1 MTDPKVVEDVQRTQF
16 ENFAKGEYGTAVMRD
31 FMGQGIFSVDG
42 PDWVRQRKT
51 ASNLFTMRAL
61 RDSMAVTIG
70 KHARV
75 LLRVL
80 GQASRQQQSVDL
92 FQIINQFTMEA
103 FSELAF
109 GIHMNGL
116 ETGEEHPFHHAFDT
130 ALAALGHRLMKPV
143 WFWKLQRA
151 LAMGQEGVLIRNMK
165 IIHDTVLEFIA
176 QTLTMRNSKTSRDT
190 PDIVSLFQDHA
201 SYTPATAEEEFD
213 PIMLRDI
220 VVNFMVAGKDTTAE
234 ALSWFFVSL
243 RDHPEVER
251 KIREEILAKLP
262 DLAKPNT
269 TASMED
275 VQQLVYLEAALKETL
290 RLFPSVPFNARE
302 ALSDT
307 VLVDGTFVPKG
318 TMLSFP
324 AYAMGRMESVWGKDV
339 EQFKP
344 ERFIDPATGKL
355 TNASAYQFNA
365 FYGGPRMCLGVTLA
379 MMEMKIVVAS
389 LLPKFHLQLA
399 SEKTVTYDISI
410 TLPVKDPLLVR
421 AASGACFEG
430 IGPAEWH

>member
-1 MTDPKVVEDVQRTQF
+1 
-16 ENFAKGEYGTAVMRD
+16 
-31 FMGQGIFSVDG
+31 
-42 PDWVRQRKT
+42 
-51 ASNLFTMRAL
+51 
-61 RDSMAVTIG
+61 
-70 KHARV
+70 
-75 LLRVL
+75 
-80 GQASRQQQSVDL
+80 
-92 FQIINQFTMEA
+92 
-103 FSELAF
+103 
-109 GIHMNGL
+109 
-116 ETGEEHPFHHAFDT
+116 
-130 ALAALGHRLMKPV
+130 MKPV

-165 IIHDTVLEFIA
+165 MKIIHDTVLEFIA
-176 QTLTMRNSKTSRDT
+176 QTLAMRNSKTSRDT
-190 PDIVSLFQDHA
+190 PDIVSLFLDHA

-251 KIREEILAKLP
+251 KIREEILVKLP

-410 TLPVKDPLLVR
+410 TLPVKDPLLVYVQPV
-421 AASGACFEG
+421 E
-430 IGPAEWH
+430 PALKA